1 MRLRNVPDAFD
12 RLELSEN
19 YIQDPKS
26 HKGQWKAHFGND
38 NPIHMEI
45 GSGKGRFITT
55 LAQQN
60 PHLNYIALE
69 KFPTVLL
76 KLIKKIPEGGL
87 KNLAV
92 ISTDAELMEEIFEHG
107 ELEKLYLN
115 FSDPWPKKRH
125 VKRRLTSSSFL
136 ALYKKIFKKG
146 STIEFKTDNRGLFD
160 FSLEEFKNAHLTLQH
175 VTFDLYNSELLD
187 GNIAT
192 EYEER
197 FHSIGTPINKLV
209 AVIDTDIKEELIN
222 EIHTQE

>member
-1 MRLRNVPDAFD
+1 MRLRNVPNAYD
-12 RLELSEN
+12 RLELSQN

-26 HKGQWKAHFGND
+26 HKGQWKAYFGNE
-38 NPIHMEI
+38 NPVHIEI

-60 PHLNYIALE
+60 PHINYISIE

-87 KNLAV
+87 RNLAV
-92 ISTDAELMEEIFEHG
+92 ISTDAELLEEIFEPG
-107 ELEKLYLN
+107 EVEKLYLN

-125 VKRRLTSSSFL
+125 AKRRLTSSSFL
-136 ALYKKIFKKG
+136 ELYKKILKKG
-146 STIEFKTDNRGLFD
+146 ATIEFKTDNRGLFD
-160 FSLEEFKNAHLTLQH
+160 FSLEEFRNAHYTLTQ
-175 VTFDLYNSELLD
+175 VTFDLYNSDLIE

-197 FHSIGTPINKLV
+197 FHSIGTPINKLI
-209 AVIDTDIKEELIN
+209 AVYDEDIKGEQSN
-222 EIHTQE
+222 DIHAQE

>member
-26 HKGQWKAHFGND
+26 HKGQWKEYFGND
-38 NPIHMEI
+38 HPIHMEI

-60 PHLNYIALE
+60 PHINYIALE

-76 KLIKKIPEGGL
+76 KLIRKIPEGGL

-92 ISTDAELMEEIFEHG
+92 ISTDAELLEEIFVPG
-107 ELEKLYLN
+107 EVEKLYLN

-125 VKRRLTSSSFL
+125 AKRRLTSSIFL
-136 ALYKKIFKKG
+136 ALYKKIFKNG
-146 STIEFKTDNRGLFD
+146 SVLEFKTDNRGLFD
-160 FSLEEFKNAHLTLQH
+160 FSLEELKKAHYTLQN
-175 VTFDLYNSELLD
+175 VTFDLYNSELLE

-197 FHSIGTPINKLV
+197 FRSIGTPINKLV
-209 AVIDTDIKEELIN
+209 ATIDTTAEEEYKN
-222 EIHTQE
+222 EVHTQE